1 MEEEVESLRAGSWKK
16 KALAEILS
24 NQVNSLKGDMKVAEE
39 NLDKK
44 NAEIYLL
51 KEKLATLESKVKK
64 LDEDIEDLKDH
75 LLRKS
80 EENLEIKH
88 CFENYKEVSKDTI
101 TEKDKMLTF
110 LEKELESTKA
120 EYVEEFEKYSKKMS
134 FEKTIADMK
143 LQFGQYRETMGIM
156 KDSLA
161 GLTAMHEDTSDQ
173 LRNVKKQFNELEND
187 ISRLCHDPVLGENNK
202 VAKNAAAIVKK
213 ETKDIF
219 SLGQGSSSYNEKL
232 GAQDKP
238 LEFGVEGDV
247 DKESPKSS
255 DNESGRNERGIRSK
269 KRKFTE

>member
-16 KALAEILS
+16 
-24 NQVNSLKGDMKVAEE
+24 E

-51 KEKLATLESKVKK
+51 KEKFATLESKVKK

-161 GLTAMHEDTSDQ
+161 GLTAMHEDTFDQ
-173 LRNVKKQFNELEND
+173 LRNVKKQFNGLEND
-187 ISRLCHDPVLGENNK
+187 ISRVCHDPVLVENNL
-202 VAKNAAAIVKK
+202 VVNNNAAIVKK
-213 ETKDIF
+213 EPKDIF
-219 SLGQGSSSYNEKL
+219 SIGQGTSSNNEKL
-232 GAQDKP
+232 GAQDRP
-238 LEFGVEGDV
+238 LEFDMEGDV
-247 DKESPKSS
+247 GKESPKSTSGS
-255 DNESGRNERGIRSK
+255 DDQSGRNDRVIRSK

>member
-24 NQVNSLKGDMKVAEE
+24 NQVNSLKGDMEVAEE

-51 KEKLATLESKVKK
+51 KETLASLESKVKK
-64 LDEDIEDLKDH
+64 LDEDIEDLKD

-134 FEKTIADMK
+134 YEKTIADMK
-143 LQFGQYRETMGIM
+143 LKFGQYREIMGIM

-161 GLTAMHEDTSDQ
+161 GFAAMHEDTSGK
-173 LRNVKKQFNELEND
+173 LRDVKKQFTGLENC
-187 ISRLCHDPVLGENNK
+187 ISRFFHDPVLVENNM
-202 VAKNAAAIVKK
+202 VLNNNSANVKK
-213 ETKDIF
+213 EPKDIF
-219 SLGQGSSSYNEKL
+219 SLGYGTNNKKL
-232 GAQDKP
+232 GAQDMP
-238 LEFGVEGDV
+238 LELNMEGDV
-247 DKESPKSS
+247 GKESPKSKNGS
-255 DNESGRNERGIRSK
+255 GDESGSNERGIRSR